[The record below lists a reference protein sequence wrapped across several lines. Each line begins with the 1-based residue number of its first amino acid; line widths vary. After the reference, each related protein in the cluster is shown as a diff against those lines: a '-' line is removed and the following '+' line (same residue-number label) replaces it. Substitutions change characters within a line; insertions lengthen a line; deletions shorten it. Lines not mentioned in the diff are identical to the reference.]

1 MKDRQQIRFAFF
13 GSILTHVLLAGGVT
27 TILAFNR
34 ASPPGNDDFENA
46 RALYS
51 GEVRS
56 GFGDNYYA
64 TSELYEPE
72 HGQSSTGGSVWWSW
86 DAPQSGEAE
95 LGVMTQDFEAVV
107 GVYRGA
113 VLQTLVE
120 VAARQPGT
128 TDPLRFSVQAGHSY
142 YVAVA
147 GVEERQEGKIAVSIS
162 MIDDDLSQEEEE
174 QHVLLLPE
182 MFEVEEVNEDDS
194 DEERAYV
201 RTKSS
206 DSPEK
211 APEDT
216 RLESDNNTVAASELL
231 PGEKGNDNVPNI
243 AGEDLPFGELEASE
257 FVDGDFRNEEPLS
270 VSQNQ
275 NVRDEL
281 APKISDLGEQS
292 PAEALALPEVKQHTK
307 NGDVVRD
314 VEREERIEDDATLLE
329 VAGTDPEQVVKEN
342 QNGDVEEVSNEL
354 KHEETVSEKVP
365 AEFAVNEMQQKEVS
379 PPGFRTHAAK
389 KRLEGRLSNLGN
401 AALDVAETPLGHYKK
416 KVDLAVQRSWH
427 RARIARGDFAKF
439 GSLKVRFWVDRSG
452 KIVELKVVRNNAD
465 PVMLDFSISGIRNA
479 VLPPVPEELINRTQ
493 DERMEFDYEIII
505 Y

>member
-1 MKDRQQIRFAFF
+1 MKDRQQISFAFF

-34 ASPPGNDDFENA
+34 ASPPVNDDFENA
-46 RALYS
+46 KALYS
-51 GEVRS
+51 GEIRS

-64 TSELYEPE
+64 TGELYEPE
-72 HGQSSTGGSVWWSW
+72 HGQSSAGGSVWWSW
-86 DAPQSGEAE
+86 DASQSGEVE
-95 LGVMTQDFEAVV
+95 LNVMTQDFEEVV
-107 GVYRGA
+107 GVYTGA

-120 VAARQPGT
+120 VAARQSGA
-128 TDPLRFSVQAGHSY
+128 TDPLRFRVQEGHSY

-147 GVEERQEGKIAVSIS
+147 GVGERQEGKIAVSIS
-162 MIDDDLSQEEEE
+162 MIDDDLGQQEEE
-174 QHVLLLPE
+174 QLVLLLPE
-182 MFEVEEVNEDDS
+182 MFEVEEVDEDDS
-194 DEERAYV
+194 DEARTYV

-206 DSPEK
+206 DSQGK

-216 RLESDNNTVAASELL
+216 RLESDKNTVAASELL
-231 PGEKGNDNVPNI
+231 PGEKGNDDAPNI
-243 AGEDLPFGELEASE
+243 AGEDLSFGELEASE
-257 FVDGDFRNEEPLS
+257 FVDGDFRNKELLS
-270 VSQNQ
+270 VSENQ

-281 APKISDLGEQS
+281 APKISDLG
-292 PAEALALPEVKQHTK
+292 PAEALALAEVKQHTK
-307 NGDVVRD
+307 DGEVVRD
-314 VEREERIEDDATLLE
+314 VEREERIEDDGALLE
-329 VAGTDPEQVVKEN
+329 VVGTAPEEIVDEEQD
-342 QNGDVEEVSNEL
+342 GDIEEVSNEL
-354 KHEETVSEKVP
+354 KHEENVTEKVP
-365 AEFAVNEMQQKEVS
+365 AEFAVNETQQKEVS
-379 PPGFRTHAAK
+379 SPRFRTHAPK

-439 GSLKVRFWVDRSG
+439 GSVKVRFWVDRSG

>member
-34 ASPPGNDDFENA
+34 AAPPGNDDFENA

-72 HGQSSTGGSVWWSW
+72 HGQSFTGGSVWWSW
-86 DAPQSGEAE
+86 DAPQSGEVE
-95 LGVMTQDFEAVV
+95 LNVMTQDFEEVV

-120 VAARQPGT
+120 LAARQPGA
-128 TDPLRFSVQAGHSY
+128 TDPLRFSVQEGHSY

-162 MIDDDLSQEEEE
+162 MIDDDLGQQEEE

-182 MFEVEEVNEDDS
+182 MFEVEEVDEDDS
-194 DEERAYV
+194 DEERTYV

-206 DSPEK
+206 DSQGM

-216 RLESDNNTVAASELL
+216 RLESDNNTIAASELL
-231 PGEKGNDNVPNI
+231 PDEKGNDNVPNI

-270 VSQNQ
+270 VSENQ

-281 APKISDLGEQS
+281 APKISDLGDPS

-307 NGDVVRD
+307 DGEVVHD
-314 VEREERIEDDATLLE
+314 VEREERIEDDGALLE
-329 VAGTDPEQVVKEN
+329 VVGTDLEEIVDEEQD
-342 QNGDVEEVSNEL
+342 GDIEKVSNEL
-354 KHEETVSEKVP
+354 KHEENVTEKVP
-365 AEFAVNEMQQKEVS
+365 AEFAVNEMQQKEVNS
-379 PPGFRTHAAK
+379 PGFRTHAPK

-401 AALDVAETPLGHYKK
+401 AALDVSETPLGHYKK